1 MAIVTT
7 EAQSNEKQRHN
18 PPRKAIS
25 VNEIENESG
34 SISSCSTFA
43 WAFSVGVVSE
53 INLCPSHDED
63 ALL

>member
-1 MAIVTT
+1 MHLVV
-7 EAQSNEKQRHN
+7 SVLVLHLLEK
-18 PPRKAIS
+18 
-25 VNEIENESG
+25 
-34 SISSCSTFA
+34 FA